1 MKVIYTN
8 FVSLSAKFIRG
19 RAILSDCRQPFDE
32 PLLPN
37 VPPADFVK
45 SAKEVFDRT
54 LFLGERPE
62 IG

>member
-1 MKVIYTN
+1 
-8 FVSLSAKFIRG
+8 
-19 RAILSDCRQPFDE
+19 
-32 PLLPN
+32 

-45 SAKEVFDRT
+45 SAKEVLDRA